1 MTCRLQ
7 IHSIPVPLGTW
18 TLVALGT
25 GFSQAFGVLLQNKS
39 DISVRMRSNPDDP
52 ATEDQIDAMSQMV
65 IGSAQYPWPAGS
77 SIIWVAPSGEKDA
90 LISLR
95 YVIS

>member
-1 MTCRLQ
+1 MICRLQ

-25 GFSQAFGVLLQNKS
+25 GFSQAFGVVLHNKS
-39 DISVRMRSNPDDP
+39 DEPILLRSDP
-52 ATEDQIDAMSQMV
+52 NDSATEHSMDATSQMP
-65 IGSAQYPWPAGS
+65 IGSIQYPWPAGS
-77 SIIWVAPSGEKDA
+77 AIIWVSPSGEKDA

-95 YVIS
+95 YTIS